1 MVENGNRREIIEGG
15 QVEGLVEYGVS
26 GSGKWL
32 MGGMEDC
39 LVYIQ
44 CV

>member
-1 MVENGNRREIIEGG
+1 MGTGGKFIEGG
-15 QVEGLVEYGVS
+15 QVEELVEYGVS